1 MAQTPNREAVP
12 WEKAERL
19 LQDFDRR
26 EQEQRQRGLE
36 TALAEA
42 SASSGEA
49 VRKIQSASGALGEG
63 DLLEVADAGT
73 VAFAQIGKFE
83 AIIKFIRT
91 VTSLGRANDR
101 KAQVM
106 RWNRARL
113 LLRDFD
119 RQAQEDELR
128 KVGIAFG
135 AAKDALGDVQAQ
147 IQSARTLAESDL
159 LDVADAGNEAAK
171 RLRKLQAITKLIGDI
186 TSAKYGL
193 GAGFDAHYQEFERLL
208 NSEYKQ
214 LALEDDYPAEA
225 DAYAK
230 LDEVLERMGEIRLA
244 PRLASR
250 NICAVAGG
258 FSSGKSSF
266 LNSLISELDTDDLL
280 PTRVTPTTSIPT
292 FIFNIKDAESVNVFN
307 HGGGSVKVD
316 RDVLQEMTHDFKG
329 EYRIELK
336 RLVARVSIYTQK
348 LEKWSN
354 VAFID
359 TPGYTNPEDAGGGT
373 SDEEIALRSIHQS
386 QFLVWLVD
394 CGRGTLVERDVQL
407 IRMFLRQRGFSND
420 DQMIYL
426 VLNKAEKLRE
436 EQRESV
442 LKQVSEVV
450 QKQDIPCFGVALY
463 SAHQREWYGS
473 EGRPFDEFLEK
484 VNEAEAVSIE
494 TLREDVEQVFARYA
508 EYHADERKRLRRTLG
523 LMNRLSLA
531 GSAPESSNLEQGLNE
546 YQSRLKTEIE
556 NHKKWAERGDVLK
569 DKLLRSVDG
578 FVEEV
583 NSMRDSS

>member
-1 MAQTPNREAVP
+1 MAGTLNSRTMS
-12 WEKAERL
+12 WKKAERL
-19 LQDFDRR
+19 LQDFDRQD
-26 EQEQRQRGLE
+26 QEERQRGVE
-36 TALAEA
+36 SALAEA
-42 SASSGEA
+42 SAASGEA
-49 VRKIQSASGALGEG
+49 AHEIQIASGALGG
-63 DLLEVADAGT
+63 SGLLDVADAGT
-73 VAFAQIGKFE
+73 VAFAQIGRFD

-91 VTSLGRANDR
+91 VTSLGLANDR

-106 RWNRARL
+106 RWDRARP

-119 RQAQEDELR
+119 RQAQEDRLR
-128 KVGIAFG
+128 KIGIALG
-135 AAKDALGDVQAQ
+135 ATKGALGDVQAQ
-147 IQSARTLAESDL
+147 IQSARMLAESDL

-171 RLRKLQAITKLIGDI
+171 RLRRLQAITKLIGDI
-186 TSAKYGL
+186 TSAKYSL
-193 GAGFDAHYQEFERLL
+193 GAGFEGHYQEFERLL

-225 DAYAK
+225 EAYAK

-280 PTRVTPTTSIPT
+280 PTRITPTTSIPT

-307 HGGGSVKVD
+307 YRGGSVEVE
-316 RDVLQEMTHDFKG
+316 RGVLQEMTHDFKA
-329 EYRIELK
+329 EYGIELK
-336 RLVARVSIYTQK
+336 RLVARVSIYTQE
-348 LEKWSN
+348 LAKWSN

-359 TPGYTNPEDAGGGT
+359 TPGYTNPDDGGGAT
-373 SDEEIALRSIHQS
+373 SDEEIALRSICQS

-407 IRMFLRQRGFSND
+407 IRMFLQQRSPSDNEV
-420 DQMIYL
+420 IYL

-442 LKQVSEVV
+442 LKQVVEVV
-450 QKQDIPCFGVALY
+450 KAKDIPCFGVALY

-473 EGRPFDEFLEK
+473 EGGSFDEFLEE
-484 VNEAEAVSIE
+484 VNGAEAVNIE
-494 TLREDVEQVFARYA
+494 TLREDVEQVFVRYA
-508 EYHADERKRLRRTLG
+508 EYHADERKRLQRTLG

-531 GSAPESSNLEQGLNE
+531 GNAPESSNLEQGLNE
-546 YQSRLKTEIE
+546 YQGRLKTEIE

-578 FVEEV
+578 FVDEV
-583 NSMRDSS
+583 NSMRDSL

>member
-73 VAFAQIGKFE
+73 VAFAQIGKFD

-91 VTSLGRANDR
+91 VTSLGLANDR

-106 RWNRARL
+106 RWDRARP

-119 RQAQEDELR
+119 RQAQEDRLR
-128 KVGIAFG
+128 KIGIALG
-135 AAKDALGDVQAQ
+135 ATKGALGDVQAQ
-147 IQSARTLAESDL
+147 IQSARMLAESDL

-171 RLRKLQAITKLIGDI
+171 RLRRLQAITKLIGDI
-186 TSAKYGL
+186 TSAKYSL
-193 GAGFDAHYQEFERLL
+193 GAGFDGHYQEFERLL

-214 LALEDDYPAEA
+214 LALEDEYPAEA
-225 DAYAK
+225 EAYAK

-280 PTRVTPTTSIPT
+280 PTRITPTTSIPT

-307 HGGGSVKVD
+307 YRGGSVKVE
-316 RDVLQEMTHDFKG
+316 RGVLQEMTHDFKA
-329 EYRIELK
+329 EYGIELK
-336 RLVARVSIYTQK
+336 RLVARVSIYTQE
-348 LEKWSN
+348 LAKWSN

-359 TPGYTNPEDAGGGT
+359 TPGYTNPDDGSGAT
-373 SDEEIALRSIHQS
+373 SDEEIALRSICQS

-407 IRMFLRQRGFSND
+407 IRMFLQQRSPSDNEV
-420 DQMIYL
+420 IYL

-442 LKQVSEVV
+442 LKQVVEVV
-450 QKQDIPCFGVALY
+450 KAKDIPCFGVALY

-473 EGRPFDEFLEK
+473 EGRSFDEFLEE
-484 VNEAEAVSIE
+484 VNGAEAVNIE
-494 TLREDVEQVFARYA
+494 TLREDVEQVFVRYA
-508 EYHADERKRLRRTLG
+508 EYHADERKRLQRTLG

-531 GSAPESSNLEQGLNE
+531 GNAPESSNLEQGLNE
-546 YQSRLKTEIE
+546 YQGRLKTEIE

-578 FVEEV
+578 FVDEV
-583 NSMRDSS
+583 NSMRDSL